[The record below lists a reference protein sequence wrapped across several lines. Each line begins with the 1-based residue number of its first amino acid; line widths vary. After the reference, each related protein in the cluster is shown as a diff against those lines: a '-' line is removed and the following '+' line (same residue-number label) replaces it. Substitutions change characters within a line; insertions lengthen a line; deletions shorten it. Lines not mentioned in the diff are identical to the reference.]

1 MKTLYLVVE
10 SNDIGELEK
19 ANHLY
24 RAIIVKGCTYT
35 KEEFRKWVVDTF
47 KAQPNSSMKELAK
60 ACARGGWNTI
70 QIKIY

>member
-19 ANHLY
+19 ANPLY
-24 RAIIVKGCTYT
+24 RTMVIRGSTYT
-35 KEEFRKWVVDTF
+35 QEEYRKWAVNVLG
-47 KAQPNSSMKELAK
+47 AESNSSMAELAK
-60 ACARGGWNTI
+60 ACARSGWKTI